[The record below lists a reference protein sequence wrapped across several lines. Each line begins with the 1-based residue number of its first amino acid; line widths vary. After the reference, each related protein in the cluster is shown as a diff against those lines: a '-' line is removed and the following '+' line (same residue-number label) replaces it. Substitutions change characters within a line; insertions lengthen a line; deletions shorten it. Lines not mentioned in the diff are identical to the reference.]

1 MFNRKRSL
9 ALLALAGFLFAAAIP
24 PALAVRVRSDAEE
37 TLTET
42 HAQLDH
48 LLGAERRAAAKAK
61 GSGPLGEAPVE
72 AFLDAQTPGLATAQ
86 LEAHVAKIAAS
97 LHASLVSSSAQQPD
111 RSDGPDTIRVQA
123 NIELDYDALP
133 ALLYKLESGE
143 PYVFVESLT
152 LRPANVSAGRNAQNV
167 PMRVSFG
174 LKALW
179 RAARS

>member
-1 MFNRKRSL
+1 MIHRKRSL
-9 ALLALAGFLFAAAIP
+9 ALLALAGFLLAAAIP
-24 PALAVRVRSDAEE
+24 PALAVRARADAEE

-42 HAQLDH
+42 QAQLDR
-48 LLGAERRAAAKAK
+48 LLGAERRATAKAN
-61 GSGPLGEAPVE
+61 GSGYLREAPIE

-86 LEAHVAKIAAS
+86 LEAHLAKIAAS
-97 LHASLVSSSAQQPD
+97 LHANLVSSSAQQPD

-133 ALLYKLESGE
+133 MLLYKLESGE
-143 PYVFVESLT
+143 PYVFVESLA
-152 LRPANVSAGRNAQNV
+152 LRPVNASASRNAHNV
-167 PMRVSFG
+167 AMRVSFG

>member
-1 MFNRKRSL
+1 MLNRKRSF
-9 ALLALAGFLFAAAIP
+9 ALIALAGFLLAVAIP
-24 PALAVRVRSDAEE
+24 PALAVRARAEAE
-37 TLTET
+37 ATLTET
-42 HAQLDH
+42 QAQLDR
-48 LLGAERRAAAKAK
+48 LLGAERRATAKAN
-61 GSGPLGEAPVE
+61 GSGHLGEAPVE

-86 LEAHVAKIAAS
+86 LEAHVAEVAAS
-97 LHASLVSSSAQQPD
+97 LHASLVSTSAQQPD
-111 RSDGPDTIRVQA
+111 RSDGPDAIRVQA

-152 LRPANVSAGRNAQNV
+152 LRPVNASASRNAQNA